1 MAIFLAKF
9 SKVNNYSNSIL
20 KDTNAFKKYLPS
32 EPKNIEK
39 FNIGKCEAVV
49 FYFDAALDRR
59 VVTNIHQKEIILC
72 HGYGDQNLENKISN
86 AFANKLPLDLSQF
99 PEAFC
104 AIKLT
109 EDQISFGSSGVGID
123 PLFYYQD
130 DEQLIVTNRHNLLGN
145 WVRAPELR
153 KQALAWTIGRSHIGD
168 FGTYW
173 NEIKKTIPGCTY
185 IASEQSLFQYK
196 LNYASLYRSVSN
208 HEISDYIEDVANS
221 FCNIID
227 SSDRGLRFWLSGGK
241 DSRAIVGLLSKAK
254 RFKDISFS
262 TFGEKFQPD
271 VMSAQLLAKEL
282 NISHRHIIHPSSMS
296 MPTVNIAKEI
306 SFDLLTDSVGSSLAD
321 FRKITFSD
329 MLIIGG
335 HENGFK
341 ALGNK
346 LDLPEY
352 IQNRR
357 YWADN
362 LGTLNTDMFDDING
376 WYQQQLKEVL
386 EGCPKSRYPQIDAI
400 LFRNGT
406 YLSGAQINSHI
417 SRSEIHPFLD
427 GRMMRLLLGVSDEAL
442 NNQLIHYIM
451 MRKSDAIL
459 EKIPFANDRWPAD
472 TQQIANS
479 INLPFRATPDIPYLF
494 QPYFPSSKVFG
505 GYSWRLE
512 LIERTKHF
520 VLQYLYDNRDF
531 FDFVNFK
538 RIQELSE
545 RNPNSLDITSI
556 YYHLSLL
563 KVCLIHYFNNEDIL
577 FDFSKREIIES
588 KISTLF
594 NASEIRHTDTPEKQ
608 IIEAYKTKL
617 NNYEVAIAEVAERDR
632 KSATILQTKINSS
645 IAITLSKILIN
656 DNQKLKSELD
666 KLGFNLLS
674 KDGLYIG
681 KIHKSCPAQ
690 VNGYMLSIL
699 NEKNKVLIALKGTSK
714 DHTVEG
720 FSWSEHGKFWFRYVN
735 TNLDNIEFDIQIP
748 ALEADCEIHLIP
760 WYPQSDI
767 YTSNITMG

>member
-1 MAIFLAKF
+1 MAIFLAKY
-9 SKVNNYSNSIL
+9 SKNNQKTNSIL
-20 KDTNAFKKYLPS
+20 ENIDIFRQYLPS
-32 EPKNIEK
+32 DPRNIEK
-39 FNIGKCEAVV
+39 FSIGKCEAIA
-49 FYFDAALDRR
+49 FYFDAALDRK
-59 VVTNIHQKEIILC
+59 VFTNINHQEIILC

-86 AFANKLPLDLSQF
+86 AFTNKSPLDLSQF

-109 EDQISFGSSGVGID
+109 KNQIYFGSSGVGID
-123 PLFYYQD
+123 PLFYYED
-130 DEQLIVTNRHNLLGN
+130 DDQLIITNRHNLLGS
-145 WVRAPELR
+145 WIRKPKLR
-153 KQALAWTIGRSHIGD
+153 KQALAWTIGRAHIGD

-173 NEIKKTIPGCTY
+173 DDIKKTIPGCTY

-196 LNYASLYRSVSN
+196 LSYASLYHSISN
-208 HEISDYIEDVANS
+208 NEISDYIEDIADS

-321 FRKITFSD
+321 FRKVTFSD

-352 IQNRR
+352 IHNRR

-362 LGTLNTDMFDDING
+362 LGTLNSDMFDDING
-376 WYQQQLKEVL
+376 WYQKTLKEVL

-427 GRMMRLLLGVSDEAL
+427 GRMMKLLLGVSDEAL

-459 EKIPFANDRWPAD
+459 EKIPFANDRWPLN
-472 TQQIANS
+472 TQQIAHS
-479 INLPFRATPDIPYLF
+479 IGLPFRAEPDIPYLF
-494 QPYFPSSKVFG
+494 QSYFPSSKVFG

-512 LIERTKHF
+512 LIERTRHF
-520 VLQYLYDNRDF
+520 VLQYLYDNREF

-545 RNPNSLDITSI
+545 RNLQSLNITSI

-563 KVCLIHYFNNEDIL
+563 KVCLIHYFNNEDVL
-577 FDFSKREIIES
+577 FNFSKREMVES

-594 NASEIRHTDTPEKQ
+594 NASEIRYSDNPDKQ
-608 IIEAYKTKL
+608 VIEAYKTKL
-617 NNYEVAIAEVAERDR
+617 NNYETAIAEVAERDR
-632 KSATILQTKINSS
+632 KSTTILQEKINAG
-645 IAITLSKILIN
+645 IAV
-656 DNQKLKSELD
+656 KLLDLFANNEEMLKLELP
-666 KLGFNLLS
+666 KLGFNILN
-674 KDGLYIG
+674 KTGIYIG
-681 KIHKSCPAQ
+681 KIYKDIPSQ
-690 VNGYMLSIL
+690 VNGYMLSCL
-699 NEKNKVLIALKGTSK
+699 NEKNKVLIALKGLSQFSPI
-714 DHTVEG
+714 EG
-720 FSWSEHGKFWFRYVN
+720 FSWSERGKFWFKYVN
-735 TNLDNIEFDIQIP
+735 TSLSSLEFNIQIP
-748 ALEADCEIHLIP
+748 ALENDCEVHIVP

-767 YTSNITMG
+767 YISNIKIG